1 MMRKKQALI
10 DKLDWDQELLF
21 TFLTRRNIILDP
33 FQKMGMYLHKR
44 VVIISN
50 MTTEIKSGLIF
61 VFANSNEL
69 QKSLISSRL
78 DLRWLSMMRSEIR
91 IIMQL

>member
-10 DKLDWDQELLF
+10 DKLELGSRIAVYF
-21 TFLTRRNIILDP
+21 PYEREYYAGSLT
-33 FQKMGMYLHKR
+33 KKGMYLHKR

-50 MTTEIKSGLIF
+50 MTTETKSGLIF

-78 DLRWLSMMRSEIR
+78 DLGWLSMMRSEIR